1 MQISISILVA
11 NATSGISYV
20 KRLVKN
26 FKARVLSYPNSIF
39 EAEPCLVATL
49 TELNNI
55 ELLRQ
60 SSLVITPNAYNEGVL
75 YDVIPNTP
83 LGDMDVVRATT
94 ATRVNSAGLIEVV
107 PRNLLTYSQ
116 DFSNAAWVKSN
127 SPTMTYNSA
136 IAPNGTLT
144 ASGLKS
150 NDATN
155 YKSINQ
161 TISSISP
168 NSTFTYSIYVKKETS
183 ETFFGGLSLY
193 FSGATPKV
201 FFGIVNAVNGTVT
214 LASSSITPTIQVIDF
229 GTYWRIIA
237 TATDT
242 GSNTSVLAEYYATFS
257 QNGTSLSTGIGSVRT
272 IWGAQLVEGSTA
284 TEYFPTTTRLNIP
297 RIDYTNGSCPSLLV
311 EPQRTNLLT
320 YSEQFDNAAWTK
332 NNLNVTANATIA
344 PNGTMT
350 AEKIVGTAINATH
363 IALQQVP
370 FSVNTVATCTIY
382 AKAAELNFLYVG
394 GLGRSPSANEGY
406 VFFNLSNGTV
416 GANDA
421 GYTGSISNVGNGWY
435 RLTVNAP
442 SMPTSTLRE
451 FRIGVTN
458 TNGMQSYL
466 GDGTSGVFV
475 WGAQLE
481 AGAYPTSYIPTVASS
496 VTRNA
501 DVISKTGISSLID
514 SQQGVLFADL
524 QFFTEIGNIRSI
536 HISNGSNNNRIGFF
550 GHPSVANRITFAIS
564 SGGVITDI
572 NFNGVTLTN
581 RNKVLIRYSGTT
593 FTGFI
598 NGVKSTN
605 QTFTPFAANFLNRIG
620 LDYGEDILRYEG
632 RINSI
637 QLYKTALT
645 DAECIALTTI

>member
-107 PRNLLTYSQ
+107 PRNLLTYS
-116 DFSNAAWVKSN
+116 
-127 SPTMTYNSA
+127 
-136 IAPNGTLT
+136 
-144 ASGLKS
+144 
-150 NDATN
+150 
-155 YKSINQ
+155 
-161 TISSISP
+161 
-168 NSTFTYSIYVKKETS
+168 
-183 ETFFGGLSLY
+183 
-193 FSGATPKV
+193 
-201 FFGIVNAVNGTVT
+201 
-214 LASSSITPTIQVIDF
+214 
-229 GTYWRIIA
+229 
-237 TATDT
+237 
-242 GSNTSVLAEYYATFS
+242 
-257 QNGTSLSTGIGSVRT
+257 
-272 IWGAQLVEGSTA
+272 
-284 TEYFPTTTRLNIP
+284 
-297 RIDYTNGSCPSLLV
+297 
-311 EPQRTNLLT
+311 
-320 YSEQFDNAAWTK
+320 EQFDNAAWTK

-421 GYTGSISNVGNGWY
+421 GYTGSISNEGNGWY

-481 AGAYPTSYIPTVASS
+481 QGSTATEYFPTTTRLNIPRIDYTNGSCPSLLVEPQRTNLLLQSNVFNSTSWSKYGTPVINSGILSPDGTNNAFELNMSVAQGIYQNATNTAGTYTCSIYIKGDTNGIIGLIDGNSLPTQTVNVTTEWKRVNVVLTKGSSPLQYAIYRLNLSHLSKVYIYGAQCELGAYPTSYIPTVAST

-501 DVISKTGISSLID
+501 DVISKTGISSLIG
-514 SQQGVLFADL
+514 Q
-524 QFFTEIGNIRSI
+524 TEGTIFIHLKNNSI
-536 HISNGSNNNRIGFF
+536 DATTKIILKLWDGTENNRIQL
-550 GHPSVANRITFAIS
+550 STFADVFFFFIAT
-564 SGGVITDI
+564 GGTTQI
-572 NFNGVTLTN
+572 NLNYAPPILTN
-581 RNKVLIRYSGTT
+581 NKYKVAIKYASNS
-593 FTGFI
+593 FKVFI
-598 NGVKSTN
+598 NGANVITNTSLSVPSTSALVFGN
-605 QTFTPFAANFLNRIG
+605 NG
-620 LDYGEDILRYEG
+620 LSGLF
-632 RINSI
+632 NSI
-637 QLYKTALT
+637 NIDSTQLYKTALT